1 MNKSTTANLTI
12 TDVVKLFTNVPPKF
26 VDDFFSLYTPNTKQ
40 NEFVINLESLAKW
53 LNVDKYTLN
62 NTLKLSYKKGTDYT
76 LERVEREKNIKY
88 GANNSI
94 KVMITPDCMKR
105 LSMRSRS
112 KKSETVR
119 TYFIEIENFVI
130 RYNSQIIDGIVN
142 DVKKTE
148 DFHKKHKLKDGPG
161 YIYIIRASTEHSNLY
176 KLGHTEDLSKRISTY
191 NTGRAKDVELLYAYR
206 VEQRKEVE
214 SCVKVLM
221 KDKQYKK
228 RREIYHVDLDII
240 KKIIDGCSSM
250 SSFKLH
256 HKADKSRLDGEYYMI
271 FSIAED

>member
-1 MNKSTTANLTI
+1 MDKPKSANLNTS
-12 TDVVKLFTNVPPKF
+12 DVIKLFTNVPSRF
-26 VDDFFSLYTPNTKQ
+26 VDDFFSLYTPNTTQ
-40 NEFVINLESLAKW
+40 TEFVINIDSLSKW
-53 LNVDKYTLN
+53 LEVEKKLLVR
-62 NTLKLSYKKGTDYT
+62 TLKESYKVNTDYSI
-76 LERVEREKNIKY
+76 EKV
-88 GANNSI
+88 ARDPSI
-94 KVMITPDCMKR
+94 KAGSNNYTRVMLTPDCMKR
-105 LSMRSRS
+105 LCMRSRS
-112 KKSETVR
+112 KKAETVR

-130 RYNSQIIDGIVN
+130 KYNSQIVEGIVN

-148 DFHKKHKLKDGPG
+148 QFHKKNKLKDGPG

-176 KLGHTEDLSKRISTY
+176 KLGHTEDLSKRLASY

-228 RREIYHVDLDII
+228 RREIYHVDLDIV
-240 KKIIDGCSSM
+240 KKIIDGCSAM
-250 SSFKLH
+250 SSLKLH

-271 FSIAED
+271 FSVGE